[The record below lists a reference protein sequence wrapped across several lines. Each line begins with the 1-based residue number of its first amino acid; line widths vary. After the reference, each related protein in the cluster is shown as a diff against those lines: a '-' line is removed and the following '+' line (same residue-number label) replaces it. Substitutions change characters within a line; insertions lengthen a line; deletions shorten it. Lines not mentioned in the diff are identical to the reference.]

1 MKIDR
6 RELLKYGASGAALAA
21 VPGMAWAQAGSGALF
36 APTPGAW
43 RTYELTT
50 RVEILNPEGETQVWL
65 PIPAFSGDGWIK
77 PGETTF
83 ETKNGKAQIVQD
95 PKSGARLLHVAWPAN
110 EPQLEVTAVSRFT
123 ARYLKVDPT
132 KSDPAAKLSPELRK
146 RYTAST
152 STLRLAGIVTETAT
166 KITTGAKDDLDK
178 AKRIYD
184 WIVENTTRNPK
195 TRGCGTGDI
204 ESMLKSGNLTGKCA
218 DLNALYV
225 GLARASG
232 LPARD
237 IYGVRVAPSAFG
249 YKSLGAGTANIT
261 RAQHCRAD
269 VFVDGVGWIPV
280 DPADVRKV
288 ILEEPPGNLAADAPK
303 VKAARA
309 ALFGSWEMNW
319 LAYNDTHDVVLPGSK
334 GPPVS
339 FLMYPQAETARGRLD
354 ELDPDSFKYTIT
366 TRQVQA

>member
-1 MKIDR
+1 MRIDR
-6 RELLKYGASGAALAA
+6 RALLKYGASGAAMAA
-21 VPGMAWAQAGSGALF
+21 VPASAWAQAGSGAMF
-36 APTPGAW
+36 APTPGDW
-43 RTYELTT
+43 RTYALTT
-50 RVEILNPEGETQVWL
+50 RVEVLNPQGETQVWL
-65 PIPAFSGDGWIK
+65 PIPSFAGEGWIK

-83 ETKNGKAQIVQD
+83 QTKSGKAEIVQD
-95 PKSGARLLHVAWPAN
+95 AKSGARLLHVAWSAN
-110 EPQLEVTAVSRFT
+110 EPQPEVTAVSRFT
-123 ARYLKVDPT
+123 ARDLKVDPG
-132 KSDPAAKLSPELRK
+132 KSNPTAKLSPELRA

-152 STLRLAGIVTETAT
+152 STLRLAGIVTETSQ
-166 KITTGAKDDLDK
+166 KITAGAKGDLDK

-184 WIVENTTRNPK
+184 WIADNTTRNPK

-218 DLNALYV
+218 DLNALFV

-237 IYGVRVAPSAFG
+237 IYGIRVAPSAFG

-269 VFVDGVGWIPV
+269 VFIDGVGWLPV

-288 ILEEPPGNLAADAPK
+288 ILEEPPGNLSVDDPK

-319 LAYNDTHDVVLPGSK
+319 LGYNDAHDVVLPGSK

-354 ELDPDSFKYTIT
+354 ELDPDAFKYTIT
-366 TRQVQA
+366 TQQVPA

>member
-6 RELLKYGASGAALAA
+6 RNMLKYGASGLAMAA
-21 VPGMAWAQAGSGALF
+21 VPSAAWSQAASGALF

-50 RVEILNPEGETQVWL
+50 RVEVLNPQGETQVWL

-83 ETKNGKAQIVQD
+83 QTKSGKAAIVQD
-95 PKSGARLLHVAWPAN
+95 SKSGARLLHVAWSAN
-110 EPQLEVTAVSRFT
+110 EPQPEVTAVSSFS
-123 ARYLKVDPT
+123 ARDLKVDPS
-132 KSDPAAKLSPELRK
+132 KSNPATKLSPELRK

-152 STLRLAGIVTETAT
+152 STLRLAGIVTETSA
-166 KITTGAKDDLDK
+166 KIIAGAKGDLEK
-178 AKRIYD
+178 ATRIYN
-184 WIVENTTRNPK
+184 WIVDNTTRNGK

-225 GLARASG
+225 GLARAAG

-237 IYGVRVAPSAFG
+237 LYGVRVAPSAFG
-249 YKSLGAGTANIT
+249 YKSLGAGSANIT
-261 RAQHCRAD
+261 KAQHCRAD

-288 ILEEPPGNLAADAPK
+288 ILEEPPGNLAVDDPK

-309 ALFGSWEMNW
+309 ALFGSWETNW
-319 LAYNDTHDVVLPGSK
+319 LAYNDAHDVVLPGSK

-339 FLMYPQAETARGRLD
+339 FLRYPQAETALGRLD
-354 ELDPDSFKYTIT
+354 ELDPDAF
-366 TRQVQA
+366 

>member
-1 MKIDR
+1 MTVDR
-6 RELLKYGASGAALAA
+6 RELLKSGASVAALAA
-21 VPGMAWAQAGSGALF
+21 MPATAWAQAASGALF
-36 APTPGAW
+36 SPAPGPW
-43 RTYELTT
+43 RTFELTT
-50 RVEILNPEGETQVWL
+50 KVEILNPQGETQAWI
-65 PIPAFSGDGWIK
+65 PIPAFAGDGWLK

-83 ETKNGKAQIVQD
+83 DTKGRAAIVQD
-95 PKSGARLLHVAWPAN
+95 PKSGARMLHVVWSAN
-110 EPQLEVTAVSRFT
+110 DPQPEISAVSRFSS
-123 ARYLKVDPT
+123 RDLKVDPGKT
-132 KSDPAAKLSPELRK
+132 GPVAKLTPEQRA

-152 STLRLAGIVTETAT
+152 STLRLEGIVKETAA
-166 KITTGAKDDLDK
+166 KITAGASNDLDK
-178 AKRIYD
+178 AKRIYE
-184 WIVENTTRNPK
+184 WIVENTKRNPK

-204 ESMLKSGNLTGKCA
+204 ESMLKAGSLSGKCA

-237 IYGVRVAPSAFG
+237 IYGIRVAPSAFG
-249 YKSLGAGTANIT
+249 YKSLGAGSANIT

-269 VFVDGVGWIPV
+269 VYLDGIGWFPI

-288 ILEEPPGNLAADAPK
+288 ILEEPPGNLAIDDPK

-319 LAYNDTHDVVLPGSK
+319 LGYNDAHDIALPGSK

-339 FLMYPQAETARGRLD
+339 FLMYPQAETSRGRLD
-354 ELDPDSFKYTIT
+354 ELDPDAFKYSIT
-366 TRQVQA
+366 TRELQA

>member
-6 RELLKYGASGAALAA
+6 RELLKSGASAAALMG
-21 VPGMAWAQAGSGALF
+21 VPTAAWAQAGSGALF
-36 APTPGAW
+36 APTPGEW
-43 RTYELTT
+43 RNYELTT
-50 RVEILNPEGETQVWL
+50 RVEVLNPEGETQVWL
-65 PIPAFSGDGWIK
+65 PIPAFDGEGWIK
-77 PGETTF
+77 SGETTF
-83 ETKNGKAQIVQD
+83 QTKSGKAAIVKD
-95 PKSGARLLHVAWPAN
+95 VKSGARLLHVVWSAN
-110 EPQLEVTAVSRFT
+110 EPQPEITAVSRFT
-123 ARYLKVDPT
+123 ARDLKVDPG
-132 KSDPAAKLSPELRK
+132 KPNPAAKLSPELRA
-146 RYTAST
+146 RYTANT
-152 STLRLAGIVTETAT
+152 STLRLGGIVKETAA
-166 KITTGAKDDLDK
+166 KITSGATGDLDK
-178 AKRIYD
+178 ARRIYE
-184 WIVENTTRNPK
+184 WIVDNTTRNPK

-237 IYGVRVAPSAFG
+237 IYGIRVAPSAFG
-249 YKSLGAGTANIT
+249 YKSLGAGTTNIT

-269 VFVDGVGWIPV
+269 VFIDGVGWLPI

-288 ILEEPPGNLAADAPK
+288 ILEEPPGNLAADDAK
-303 VKAARA
+303 VKAART

-354 ELDPDSFKYTIT
+354 ELDPDAFKYTIT
-366 TRQVQA
+366 TRQLPA

>member
-6 RELLKYGASGAALAA
+6 RDFLKYGASGAAMAA
-21 VPGMAWAQAGSGALF
+21 VPGGAWAQAASGAVF

-43 RTYELTT
+43 RNYEITT
-50 RVEILNPEGETQVWL
+50 RVEILNPQGETQVWL
-65 PIPAFSGDGWIK
+65 PIPAFEGEGWIK

-83 ETKNGKAQIVQD
+83 QTKSGKAAIVRD
-95 PKSGARLLHVAWPAN
+95 AKSGARLLHVAWAAD
-110 EPQLEVTAVSRFT
+110 EPQPEVTAVSRFS
-123 ARYLKVDPT
+123 ARDLKVDPSKADAST
-132 KSDPAAKLSPELRK
+132 KLSPEQRK
-146 RYTAST
+146 HYTAST
-152 STLRLAGIVTETAT
+152 STLRLAGIVTETST
-166 KITTGAKDDLDK
+166 KITAGAKNDLEK

-184 WIVENTTRNPK
+184 WIVDNTTRNPK

-261 RAQHCRAD
+261 KAQHCRAA
-269 VFVDGVGWIPV
+269 VFVDGVGWLPV

-288 ILEEPPGNLAADAPK
+288 ILEEPPGSLAVDDPK

-309 ALFGSWEMNW
+309 ALFGSWETNW
-319 LAYNDTHDVVLPGSK
+319 LGYNDAHDVILPGSK

-354 ELDPDSFKYTIT
+354 ELDPDAFKYTIT
-366 TRQVQA
+366 AQQMPA

>member
-6 RELLKYGASGAALAA
+6 REMLKYGASGLAMAA
-21 VPGMAWAQAGSGALF
+21 VPGAAWSQAGSGALF

-50 RVEILNPEGETQVWL
+50 RVEVLNPQGGTQVWL
-65 PIPAFSGDGWIK
+65 PIPSFSGEGWIK

-83 ETKNGKAQIVQD
+83 QTKSGKAAIVQD
-95 PKSGARLLHVAWPAN
+95 PKSGVRLLHVAWSAN
-110 EPQLEVTAVSRFT
+110 EPQPEVTAVSRFT
-123 ARYLKVDPT
+123 SRDLKVDT
-132 KSDPAAKLSPELRK
+132 SKANPAAKLSPKLRK

-152 STLRLAGIVTETAT
+152 STLRLAGIVTETSA
-166 KITTGAKDDLDK
+166 KITAGAKGDLEK
-178 AKRIYD
+178 ATRIYN
-184 WIVENTTRNPK
+184 WIVENTTRNSK

-232 LPARD
+232 LAARD
-237 IYGVRVAPSAFG
+237 LYGVRVAPSAFG
-249 YKSLGAGTANIT
+249 YKSLGAGSANIT
-261 RAQHCRAD
+261 KAQHGRAD

-288 ILEEPPGNLAADAPK
+288 ILEEPPGNLAADDPK

-354 ELDPDSFKYTIT
+354 ELDPDAFKYTIT
-366 TRQVQA
+366 TRQNPA

>member
-1 MKIDR
+1 MRIDR
-6 RELLKYGASGAALAA
+6 RELLKTGASAAALAA
-21 VPGMAWAQAGSGALF
+21 VPAAAWSQGASGALF
-36 APTPGAW
+36 APTPGPW

-50 RVEILNPEGETQVWL
+50 KIEILNPDGQTQAWVPIPSLEGE
-65 PIPAFSGDGWIK
+65 GWIK
-77 PGETTF
+77 PGETKF
-83 ETKNGKAQIVQD
+83 ETKGKAAIVKD
-95 PKSGARLLHVAWPAN
+95 PKSGARFVHVAWGAS
-110 EPQLEVTAVSRFT
+110 EPQLDITVISQFS
-123 ARYLKVDPT
+123 ARDLKVDPA
-132 KSDPAAKLSPELRK
+132 KASGIKLSPEARA

-152 STLRLAGIVTETAT
+152 STLRLDGIVKETAA
-166 KITTGAKDDLDK
+166 KITAGAKNDVDK
-178 AKRIYD
+178 AQRIYE
-184 WIVENTTRNPK
+184 WIVDNTTRNPK

-218 DLNALYV
+218 DLNALFV

-237 IYGVRVAPSAFG
+237 LYGIRVAPSAFG

-269 VFVDGVGWIPV
+269 FFAEGIGWIPA

-288 ILEEPPGNLAADAPK
+288 ILEEPPGNLATDDAK
-303 VKAARA
+303 VKAARN

-319 LAYNDTHDVVLPGSK
+319 LAYNDAHDIALPGSK

-339 FLMYPQAETARGRLD
+339 FLMYPQAETAKGRLD
-354 ELDPDSFKYTIT
+354 ELDPDTFKYSIT
-366 TRQVQA
+366 TRQVPA

>member
-6 RELLKYGASGAALAA
+6 RDLLKYGASGAATVV
-21 VPGMAWAQAGSGALF
+21 VPASVWAQAGSGAIF
-36 APTPGAW
+36 APVPGAW
-43 RTYELTT
+43 RTYEITT
-50 RVEILNPEGETQVWL
+50 RVEILNPQGEAQAWL
-65 PIPAFSGDGWIK
+65 PIPSFEGEGWIK

-83 ETKNGKAQIVQD
+83 QTKGGKAAIVQD
-95 PKSGARLLHVAWPAN
+95 AKSGARLLHVAWSAD
-110 EPQLEVTAVSRFT
+110 EPQPEVTAVSRFS
-123 ARYLKVDPT
+123 ARDLKIDPN
-132 KSDPAAKLSPELRK
+132 KPNASAKLSPEQRK
-146 RYTAST
+146 HYTAST
-152 STLRLAGIVTETAT
+152 STLRLAGIVSETST
-166 KITTGAKDDLDK
+166 KITAGAKSDLDK

-184 WIVENTTRNPK
+184 WIVDKTTRNPK

-204 ESMLKSGNLTGKCA
+204 ESKLKSGNLTGKCA

-261 RAQHCRAD
+261 KAQHCRAD
-269 VFVDGVGWIPV
+269 VFIDGVGWVPV

-288 ILEEPPGNLAADAPK
+288 ILEEPPGSRAVDDPK

-309 ALFGSWEMNW
+309 ALFGSWETNW
-319 LAYNDTHDVVLPGSK
+319 LAYNDAYDVALPGSK